1 MKEVY
6 VVTNCESLG
15 YGIRVTLLGAFSSVE
30 EAKRQ
35 IPGLTDDQIEKV
47 SIDTTVNINLGY
59 YQE

>member
-1 MKEVY
+1 M
-6 VVTNCESLG
+6 VTNCESLG

-47 SIDTTVNINLGY
+47 SIDTTVDINLGY